1 MICLDGESLA
11 AGGHYE
17 IEPDEDQP
25 AHRLV
30 SAPQLGN
37 VAGHNDRFERHVI
50 RVELVIDAA
59 SPIRSKMGE
68 SPIRMAMLRR
78 SRPTDP

>member
-37 VAGHNDRFERHVI
+37 VAGAVSAGHCKI
-50 RVELVIDAA
+50 GAPSLT
-59 SPIRSKMGE
+59 S
-68 SPIRMAMLRR
+68 
-78 SRPTDP
+78 